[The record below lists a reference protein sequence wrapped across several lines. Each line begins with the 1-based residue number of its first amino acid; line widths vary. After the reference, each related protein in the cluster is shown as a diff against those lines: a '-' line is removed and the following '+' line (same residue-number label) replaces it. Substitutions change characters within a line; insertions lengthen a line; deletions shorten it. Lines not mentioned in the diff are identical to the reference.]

1 MLCVLSVVGI
11 VSPVSAQEP
20 PDTDQI
26 GTNPNSKPA
35 PEQRALA
42 AELVAARPV
51 SPFITVS
58 GSVSLSV
65 DAVGTNDPAG
75 DLVTIEKPAGATVRN
90 AYLLAASTGFTNYE
104 PQDGDITL
112 GGIAIDWDPA
122 RTMTNGISSVNV
134 FADVTGNVRNAIDD
148 AEPGP
153 VRFRVAE
160 GSRTFSIDGAIL
172 AVIFDDPNVD
182 VPATVV
188 LAYGAQQVTGD
199 RIRLVRPTTVPTEDV
214 EVRLGVGISYGFQP
228 SAQDNQVNVN
238 GTRISTSAGGQDD
251 GQGANGALI
260 TVGGTGDD
268 PANPTDPFARG
279 SAPDCPRCDDEY
291 YDLQPFLAAG
301 PISELELTTVNP
313 SADDNFFFASLEVVG
328 ATATWTP
335 SQSRNPLVV
344 LHGITGS
351 YLEDGNGDEV
361 WPDEGETADKFND
374 EHLDV
379 LALAD
384 NGVDP
389 ADPDDEISV
398 STGRGIDGLIAE
410 TELCTPIYCKHLSD
424 VYKPMF
430 RILEEDYGYTRGQD
444 LFPFA
449 FDWRL
454 SSKGNGELLNDFID
468 EVLADT
474 GATQVNLVS
483 HSQGGLVTRNALE
496 SPRSVG
502 KVERVTTLGTPN
514 LGATKL
520 HGVLDLRQPCQADAP
535 VGCFL
540 NRSKAQELTT
550 NWPGALELL
559 PSRAF
564 FDAYESSIR
573 RDIDD
578 DGDGRVEG
586 FLSFAQVRD
595 TLADRNLDLID
606 AATALHQIIDPW
618 DPADSEVDLMR
629 IVGINGNT
637 IVRIRQFEKEQC
649 SGILWW
655 RDCELVETFEFE
667 MGDGDGTVPRRS
679 ASLLGGGLDISG
691 GAKVCN
697 VWGPDSGHGELPNN
711 ELVLAITLD
720 YLERDDYRCEPRPEL
735 AEAAVQNR
743 AAIAAQANA
752 SSPNAGEDGIDLYT
766 TELLVRGPVTGAV
779 ERLGTGGEELMGI
792 VDNAGTPIEVD
803 GIDGGT
809 YTTSPGS
816 VSYSVSAV
824 ADYLGRWTTTEDGE
838 IALVLRS
845 YDGTITRTV
854 SSVPTPIPAGAVLGL
869 AFNHPVGTEVSVTV
883 DDDGD
888 GTVDRSIPIGQIVA
902 GEGAADT
909 IAPISNVSVS
919 PVGDDVGMVEVT
931 IEASDQGGSGVA
943 AIQYALD
950 ATGESNVYNDTFR
963 APALGELYV
972 RAVDKAGNVEAPYQ
986 VVVLDDHPSR
996 PDLVDEFE
1004 TVQFNESGVLGY
1016 EGDIDNWGVRIAEA
1030 GRYRFQLMGL
1040 QADYDLRLLSTDGTE
1055 IVADP
1060 RRGTRSET
1068 IEAELEPGDYL
1079 LEVTGFDGAFL
1090 PDKDYRLLGVAV
1102 GPPS

>member
-1 MLCVLSVVGI
+1 MMCVLCVISI
-11 VSPVSAQEP
+11 SSPVSAQAP

-26 GTNPNSKPA
+26 GTNPNSDAA
-35 PEQRALA
+35 PEQQALA
-42 AELVAARPV
+42 APLVAAQPV

-58 GSVSLSV
+58 GAVSLSV

-90 AYLLAASTGFTNYE
+90 AYLIAASAGFTNYE

-112 GGIAIDWDPA
+112 GGVAINWDPGK
-122 RTMTNGISSVNV
+122 TMSNGINSVNV
-134 FADVTGNVRNAIDD
+134 FADVTGNVRNVIDGAD
-148 AEPGP
+148 PGP
-153 VRFRVAE
+153 VSFRVAE
-160 GSRTFSIDGAIL
+160 GSRTFSIDGSIL
-172 AVIFDDPNVD
+172 AVVFDDPNVD

-199 RIRLVRPTTVPTEDV
+199 RISLVRPSTVPSEDV
-214 EVRLGVGISYGFQP
+214 EVRLGVGISYGYQP
-228 SAQDNQVNVN
+228 SSQDNQVNVN
-238 GTRISTSAGGQDD
+238 GVRISTSAGGQDD

-260 TVGGTGDD
+260 TVGGNGDD
-268 PANPTDPFARG
+268 PANPADPFARG
-279 SAPDCPRCDDEY
+279 FAPDCPRCDDEY

-301 PISELELTTVNP
+301 PVSELELTTVNP
-313 SADDNFFFASLEVVG
+313 SADDNFFFAALEVVG

-335 SQSRNPLVV
+335 SLSRNPLVV

-351 YLEDGNGDEV
+351 YLEDGDGDEV
-361 WPDEGETADKFND
+361 WPDEGETADNFDD

-379 LALAD
+379 LALAA

-454 SSKGNGELLNDFID
+454 SSKSNGELLNDFID
-468 EVLADT
+468 QVLATT
-474 GATQVNLVS
+474 GATRVNIVA
-483 HSQGGLVTRNALE
+483 HSQGGLVTRNAVE
-496 SPRSVG
+496 SPRSIG
-502 KVERVTTLGTPN
+502 KVGRVTTLGTPN

-520 HGVLDLRQPCQADAP
+520 HGVLDLKQPCQANAP

-559 PSRAF
+559 PSRSF
-564 FDAYESSIR
+564 FDAYQSSIR

-578 DGDGRVEG
+578 DGDGQVEG
-586 FLSFAQVRD
+586 FLSFAQVRN
-595 TLADRNLDLID
+595 TLADRNLALID
-606 AATALHQIIDPW
+606 AATALHQLIDPW
-618 DPADSEVDLMR
+618 DPVDSEVDLMR
-629 IVGINGNT
+629 IVGINENT

-649 SGILWW
+649 NGILWW
-655 RDCELVETFEFE
+655 RDCDLVETFEFE

-697 VWGPDSGHGELPNN
+697 VWGPDSGHGDLPNN

-735 AEAAVQNR
+735 AESAVRNRSAAAVE
-743 AAIAAQANA
+743 ADT
-752 SSPNAGEDGIDLYT
+752 SSPNAGEDGIDLFA

-779 ERLGTGGEELMGI
+779 ERLGTGDEELMGI
-792 VDNAGTPIEVD
+792 VDNAGTPIEVE

-816 VSYSVSAV
+816 ASYSVSAI
-824 ADYLGRWTTTEDGE
+824 ADYLGGWTATDDGE
-838 IALVLRS
+838 IAFVLRS
-845 YDGTITRTV
+845 YDGTITGTV
-854 SSVPTPIPAGAVLGL
+854 SSLPTPVPAGAVLGL
-869 AFNHPVGTEVSVTV
+869 AFNHPVGTGVSVNI

-888 GTVDRSIPIGQIVA
+888 GTVDRTVPIDQAVFGD
-902 GEGAADT
+902 GAADT
-909 IAPISNVSVS
+909 IAPMSAVSVS
-919 PVGDDVGMVEVT
+919 PVGDDGSVVEIT
-931 IEASDQGGSGVA
+931 IEAIDQGGSGVA
-943 AIQYALD
+943 AIQYALE
-950 ATGESNVYNDTFR
+950 ATRESSIYAGTFQ

-972 RAVDKAGNVEAPYQ
+972 RAIDNAGNLEAPYQ
-986 VVVLDDHPSR
+986 VIVLDDHPSR

-1016 EGDIDNWGVRIAEA
+1016 EGDIDNWGVRITEA

-1040 QADYDLRLLSTDGTE
+1040 QSDYDLRLLTADGTE
-1055 IVADP
+1055 IETDP
-1060 RRGTRSET
+1060 RRRTRSES
-1068 IEAELEPGDYL
+1068 IEVELEAGDYL
-1079 LEVTGFDGAFL
+1079 LEVSGFDGSFSL
-1090 PDKDYRLLGVAV
+1090 GKDYRLLGVAV
-1102 GPPS
+1102 DPSS